1 MPALFLSFLACL
13 LLTAAGRDQVRVA
26 RLSAKLGPGM
36 GLLVAIWLGALVASF
51 AAASVGSYLATEL
64 PSAARQMFVA
74 LVLAL
79 AAFELVVLRA
89 PPAPAEPTRS
99 TGAILLVLLVAQLTD
114 SARLL
119 VLAIA
124 LATGDP
130 WLAAAGGTLGSGAAL
145 TIATLAGGEWETR
158 VPLRPV
164 ALGLAAVLLV
174 AAVVIGLFARGLIG

>member
-1 MPALFLSFLACL
+1 MPAVFLSFLACL

-26 RLSAKLGPGM
+26 RLSAGLGPGM
-36 GLLVAIWLGALVASF
+36 GLLVAIWLSAIAASF
-51 AAASVGSYLATEL
+51 AAASVGSYLAPAL
-64 PSAARQMFVA
+64 PPAARQMFVA
-74 LVLAL
+74 LVLVL

-89 PPAPAEPTRS
+89 PRAPTEPTRS
-99 TGAILLVLLVAQLTD
+99 TGAILLVLLAAQLTD

-145 TIATLAGGEWETR
+145 TLAALAGGEWEAR

-164 ALGLAAVLLV
+164 TLGLAAVMLI
-174 AAVVIGLFARGLIG
+174 AAVVIGLFARGLLG